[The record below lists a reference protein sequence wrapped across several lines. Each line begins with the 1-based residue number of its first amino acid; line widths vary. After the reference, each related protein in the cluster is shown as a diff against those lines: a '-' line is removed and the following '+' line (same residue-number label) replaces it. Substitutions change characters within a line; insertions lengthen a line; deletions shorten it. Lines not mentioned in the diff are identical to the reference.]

1 MRKARW
7 LAAVLAVGVLIPYC
21 EQLHRVVA
29 TGTATSGSEV
39 SATATKGASTRA
51 PAVAR
56 TTTTTTTTTPTS
68 PSTSTSAFTFT
79 TTATSTLS
87 GELPGVMS
95 DEWASGKFA
104 EFSRAQAEEMVGRCE
119 LRWQMPRVADEKYV
133 ASVRALYVELTG
145 EDGKSLREMTD
156 AIRIGSDDDPIAVH
170 RRLAEKRAG
179 RGGEVGG
186 SIYERY
192 LQLQLDES
200 ERAQR
205 EGVELGAKY
214 TVTGCDAERALFRST
229 R

>member
-39 SATATKGASTRA
+39 SATATKSATTRA
-51 PAVAR
+51 PTVAA
-56 TTTTTTTTTPTS
+56 TTTTTTTPTT
-68 PSTSTSAFTFT
+68 TSTSAFTFT
-79 TTATSTLS
+79 TTATSTLG

-95 DEWASGKFA
+95 DEWTTGKFA
-104 EFSRAQAEEMVGRCE
+104 EFSRAEAEGMIGRCE

-133 ASVRALYVELTG
+133 EAVRALYVELTG
-145 EDGKSLREMTD
+145 EDGKTLREMAD
-156 AIRIGSDDDPIAVH
+156 ALRVGSDDDPIAVH

-179 RGGEVGG
+179 RSGQAGG

-205 EGVELGAKY
+205 DGVELGAKH
-214 TVTGCDAERALFRST
+214 TVTGCDAESALFRST